1 MTGRQQI
8 VVCTKFDRN
17 CFCLFGAS
25 RSQRHLTAEIVLG
38 DHCYLPWQRASNQIC
53 TSQEQQVPQ
62 NAASTFAYSILWQLI
77 HCQPSERLWAPC
89 DPTTSR
95 KTFILQRIN
104 WFQRDD
110 KSRYSFIRSDRVINL
125 WFFFSLDLKSNFFN
139 SSPCWSRSRH
149 IEICYN
155 SIFIDGRILMGFK
168 CSRNIFQKY
177 FIFFSLAWI
186 HLGFSMPQIRPML
199 QCSVPLKLYSWR
211 QLWTHTQT
219 LRVW

>member
-1 MTGRQQI
+1 MAACVKSDMHEPRTTSTTECR
-8 VVCTKFDRN
+8 VDVR
-17 CFCLFGAS
+17 
-25 RSQRHLTAEIVLG
+25 VL
-38 DHCYLPWQRASNQIC
+38 
-53 TSQEQQVPQ
+53 
-62 NAASTFAYSILWQLI
+62 ILWQLI

-149 IEICYN
+149 IEICYMLQHFHRWKN
-155 SIFIDGRILMGFK
+155 FDGLDV

-177 FIFFSLAWI
+177 FIFFSLAWV
-186 HLGFSMPQIRPML
+186 HFGFSMPQIRPMH